1 MSQLTPETNEII
13 EISNDVL
20 GQEAG
25 LPELPAPQVY
35 ILIGYLCECVLSHFG
50 IVRFF
55 VILWTVDPYGLSGS
69 SVHENPQARIL

>member
-1 MSQLTPETNEII
+1 MSQLAPETNEII
-13 EISNDVL
+13 EVSNDVP

-35 ILIGYLCECVLSHFG
+35 ILIGYLCACVLSLFG

-55 VILWTVDPYGLSGS
+55 VILWTVAPYGLSGS
-69 SVHENPQARIL
+69 SVHEIPQARIL